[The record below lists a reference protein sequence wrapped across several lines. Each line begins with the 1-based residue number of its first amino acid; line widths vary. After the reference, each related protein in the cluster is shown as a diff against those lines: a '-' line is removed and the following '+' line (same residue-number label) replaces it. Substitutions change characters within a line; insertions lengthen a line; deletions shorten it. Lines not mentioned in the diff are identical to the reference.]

1 MQVAYNPRLLL
12 TYSKI
17 QSEARLLVQDSSAFA
32 RPGEVLTWAELHAR
46 AATVDQVTC
55 PLHYET
61 WQCSQST
68 SKAQA

>member
-61 WQCSQST
+61 WQCS
-68 SKAQA
+68 SKY